1 MILAEGGHVGL
12 DVVFVAG
19 VAVMYGLV
27 TLFLMTGN
35 NKKR

>member
-1 MILAEGGHVGL
+1 MILAEVVHVGL
-12 DVVFVAG
+12 DVVFVTG

-27 TLFLMTGN
+27 MLFLMTGN